1 MERQNWHLT
10 AELFKKLVI
19 RGGPTSI
26 VVVNE
31 TCSMEQRRHG
41 LMRNPDILVGNA
53 FQAPTF
59 TSAYKNS
66 FDRFLNGR
74 TFVTLVASEAS
85 NDVNL

>member
-1 MERQNWHLT
+1 
-10 AELFKKLVI
+10 
-19 RGGPTSI
+19 
-26 VVVNE
+26 
-31 TCSMEQRRHG
+31 MEQRRHG

-74 TFVTLVASEAS
+74 TFVTSVLKLCKLRTKRSEQ
-85 NDVNL
+85 